1 MIKYARIHA
10 GIVVEVI
17 ETDHKIED
25 LYHPDIAASFM
36 EVTDDV
42 EPGWT
47 YTDGKLAAPVAP
59 TLTAP
64 TPEQIRAAMPALSP
78 RQFWLA
84 ASRINITKAD
94 VLALVDA
101 MGDKQAAADMRIEIT
116 ETVSFQRTNPAV
128 DQLAT
133 LLNIPPEQLDS
144 LWTWAVQF

>member
-1 MIKYARIHA
+1 MIKYARTHA
-10 GIVVEVI
+10 GVVVEVI
-17 ETDHKIED
+17 ETDQPIDD
-25 LYHPDIAASFM
+25 LYHPDITASFM

-64 TPEQIRAAMPALSP
+64 TPEQIRAAMPAVSP

-101 MGDKQAAADMRIEIT
+101 MEDKQAAADMRIEVT

-144 LWTWAVQF
+144 LWTWAAQF

>member
-1 MIKYARIHA
+1 MKLAQFNADGLPLAFYDIEINA
-10 GIVVEVI
+10 GAIPEDAVEITDDQWLELINHQGQRRFKDGEVVEYV
-17 ETDHKIED
+17 
-25 LYHPDIAASFM
+25 P
-36 EVTDDV
+36 
-42 EPGWT
+42 P
-47 YTDGKLAAPVAP
+47 AP
-59 TLTAP
+59 TIDD
-64 TPEQIRAAMPALSP
+64 IRATMPALSP

-101 MGDKQAAADMRIEIT
+101 MEDKQSAADMRIEVT

-144 LWTWAVQF
+144 LWTWAAQF